1 MVVTI
6 RFSMFKNFSGTWKI
20 QKAQVEF
27 LEMKTSAFGV
37 KLKLDGINRLKMEK
51 KIVSN
56 SNLVTLMPLSDN

>member
-51 KIVSN
+51 K
-56 SNLVTLMPLSDN
+56 